1 MPDMAPVGNRWSR
14 HRRAEGGGRGG
25 RSGWRGAQGAQAPQA
40 PQASQTAS
48 KSHDTWEVPRE
59 EVRNSDATLHLRS
72 GIQMPRFGLGTW
84 QSQRGGECKRAVA
97 EALRAG
103 YRLIDTAQ
111 AYGNEVDVGQ
121 ALREAQLKRND
132 VFIVTKL
139 SSREHGASHAA
150 AALKTSLS
158 RLQLDYVD
166 LFLIH
171 SPRGGFLLETWDS
184 LIELRNAGL
193 TRAVGVSN
201 FGAQQLMSLQ
211 QAGRELPEVNQIELH
226 CFWQQ
231 RETESLCNELGIALM
246 AYSPLARG
254 SLFGA
259 TPLAELAQEKACS
272 EATLCIRWAFQKGFI
287 VIPKSV
293 NPQRILANIAALR
306 GPGLTP
312 REMQAMEQLDQGFC
326 ACPAARA
333 MQTPWEEVASK
344 APVRKGKGKD
354 GKDGKGK
361 GKAKAAKGKGPVEE
375 LLGFASWAETFS

>member
-1 MPDMAPVGNRWSR
+1 MDEASE
-14 HRRAEGGGRGG
+14 RAKQGGRVG
-25 RSGWRGAQGAQAPQA
+25 RSGWRGAHNAH
-40 PQASQTAS
+40 ASQPAG
-48 KSHDTWEVPRE
+48 KSLETWEVPCE
-59 EVRNSDATLHLRS
+59 EVRNSDATLQLRS

-111 AYGNEVDVGQ
+111 AYGNELDVGQ
-121 ALREAQLKRND
+121 ALREARLHRNE
-132 VFIVTKL
+132 VFVVTKL
-139 SSREHGASHAA
+139 NSREHGGSHAA

-193 TRAVGVSN
+193 TRLLSACPTS
-201 FGAQQLMSLQ
+201 
-211 QAGRELPEVNQIELH
+211 VNQIELH

-259 TPLAELAQEKACS
+259 TPLAQLAQEKACS
-272 EATLCIRWAFQKGFI
+272 EAALCIRWAFQKGFI

-344 APVRKGKGKD
+344 APVRKGKGK
-354 GKDGKGK
+354 GKVKGKGGKGK
-361 GKAKAAKGKGPVEE
+361 GQAEASEH
-375 LLGFASWAETFS
+375 FASWAETFS

>member
-14 HRRAEGGGRGG
+14 HRRAEGGHAAEISGETAAQAMHEASEGIETAKQGGRGG

-211 QAGRELPEVNQIELH
+211 QAGRELPE
-226 CFWQQ
+226 
-231 RETESLCNELGIALM
+231 
-246 AYSPLARG
+246 ARAG
-254 SLFGA
+254 TGA
-259 TPLAELAQEKACS
+259 GTPL
-272 EATLCIRWAFQKGFI
+272 
-287 VIPKSV
+287 
-293 NPQRILANIAALR
+293 
-306 GPGLTP
+306 
-312 REMQAMEQLDQGFC
+312 D
-326 ACPAARA
+326 
-333 MQTPWEEVASK
+333 
-344 APVRKGKGKD
+344 
-354 GKDGKGK
+354 
-361 GKAKAAKGKGPVEE
+361 
-375 LLGFASWAETFS
+375 